1 MRNNS
6 KTKIMIALLLIGAA
20 GIYYLLNKRD
30 KPQPEFIPG
39 PEAGRLVVRFL
50 DIGQGDCQLIQLPDG
65 GTILIDSGDRGKPT
79 VELLR
84 KYGVNAIDLMIA
96 SHPHAD
102 HIGELRDVLREFNVK
117 EFWDSG
123 FTDNPTKTY
132 TDMLVE
138 IKKQGV
144 KFVAPK
150 QGVTRQFGDV
160 HLEVINPP
168 ATFIDDRPNNA
179 SIVVRLTYGNK
190 RFLFTGDAE
199 IESWKKMLASERE
212 KLRADVLKS
221 AHHGSSNGT
230 TKEIL
235 EAVNPSIYTISCAAG
250 NEYHHPHPKVVDL
263 LERRRN
269 IQVYRTDL
277 GGTITAVCDG
287 NSIEMSTEKEIAQN
301 LMYATGDEVAG
312 NMPNGGNTSMDSG
325 SRGGKRKR

>member
-6 KTKIMIALLLIGAA
+6 KTKIIIALLMIGAA
-20 GIYYLLNKRD
+20 GIYYLLNKRGE
-30 KPQPEFIPG
+30 PQPEFIPG
-39 PEAGRLVVRFL
+39 PEAGKLVVRFL

-84 KYGVNAIDLMIA
+84 KYGVNEIDLMIA

-102 HIGELRDVLREFNVK
+102 HIGELRDVLREFKVK

-138 IKKQGV
+138 IKKQSV

-160 HLEVINPP
+160 NLEVINPP
-168 ATFIDDRPNNA
+168 ANFIDDHPNNA

-199 IESWKKMLASERE
+199 IESWKKMLASDRER
-212 KLRADVLKS
+212 LRADVLKS

-250 NEYHHPHPKVVDL
+250 NDYHHPHPKVVDL
-263 LERRRN
+263 LERSRN

-301 LMYATGDEVAG
+301 LIYATGDEVAG
-312 NMPNGGNTSMDSG
+312 NRPNGGTASMDSG